1 MASKCK
7 KLSSGFRICRFYDKG
22 NERHGIRASKP
33 SDGMFHAD
41 EKFEVLFRYKG
52 EADWWYKELRS
63 ADALDTLLR
72 VAADHDYD
80 WLYSRSDG

>member
-52 EADWWYKELRS
+52 EADWWFKELRS
-63 ADALDTLLR
+63 ADDLDTLLR
-72 VAADHDYD
+72 VASDNYHA
-80 WLYSRSDG
+80 LLRSNE

>member
-1 MASKCK
+1 MATKCK

-41 EKFEVLFRYKG
+41 EKFEVLFKHKDV
-52 EADWWYKELRS
+52 ADWWYKEIRATS
-63 ADALDTLLR
+63 DLDTLLR
-72 VAADHDYD
+72 IASALPDYD
-80 WLYSRSDG
+80 AILRSNG